1 MVVAGPSD
9 GVRQYSVCIHDLRQH
24 LVLGG
29 RFALRGRRRAGVW
42 VVASKQGPVCVAHFR
57 WGGLRG

>member
-9 GVRQYSVCIHDLRQH
+9 GVRQYSVCVHDLRQQ
-24 LVLGG
+24 LVFDGY
-29 RFALRGRRRAGVW
+29 FALGGRRRAGVW
-42 VVASKQGPVCVAHFR
+42 VVASKQGPVCAPYFR